1 MTHHPDGPPRALVP
15 PLDCAAFEHHLAD
28 YLDDD
33 LSPARRAAAR
43 AHLDGCAPCS
53 ALVADLEGIRREAAA
68 LPLLH
73 PSRDLWDGVAERIAA
88 PVLPLAVA
96 PPPARR
102 SWLHRP
108 WSAAAAALLLVGSTA
123 TLTWTAARRGA
134 GDAPPAAT
142 TSVAVAP
149 PSAPAVAAPVP
160 AAAEPAAP
168 EGPAAGPPSATAAPT
183 TRLARREAAAPASPY
198 DREIA
203 ELRVVLERQRAGLDT
218 GTVRV
223 VEQNLAIIERAIRE
237 SRAALAADP
246 SSPFLNQ
253 QLNDML
259 GEKLELM
266 RTAVLLSGDDE

>member
-33 LSPARRAAAR
+33 LSPPRRAAAR
-43 AHLDGCAPCS
+43 AHLDGCAACS
-53 ALVADLEGIRREAAA
+53 TLVADLEGIRREAAA
-68 LPLLH
+68 LPLLR

-123 TLTWTAARRGA
+123 TLTWTAAMRGA
-134 GDAPPAAT
+134 GDDAPAAPT
-142 TSVAVAP
+142 PPVAVATP
-149 PSAPAVAAPVP
+149 ATPAVVPAAPVAP
-160 AAAEPAAP
+160 APEPAAP
-168 EGPAAGPPSATAAPT
+168 ERLPVPPAPA
-183 TRLARREAAAPASPY
+183 TRLAARDAAAPASPY

-203 ELRVVLERQRAGLDT
+203 ELRVVLQRQRAGLDT

>member
-43 AHLDGCAPCS
+43 AHLDGCAACS

-68 LPLLH
+68 LPLLR

-96 PPPARR
+96 PPPVRR

-123 TLTWTAARRGA
+123 TLTWTAAQRGA
-134 GDAPPAAT
+134 GDEPPAAP
-142 TSVAVAP
+142 VAVAP
-149 PSAPAVAAPVP
+149 STPAVASPAPAVTT
-160 AAAEPAAP
+160 PAAP
-168 EGPAAGPPSATAAPT
+168 EAPGTAPAAPAGPT
-183 TRLARREAAAPASPY
+183 TRLAAREAAVPASPY

>member
-33 LSPARRAAAR
+33 LSPPRRAAAR
-43 AHLDGCAPCS
+43 AHLDGCAACS
-53 ALVADLEGIRREAAA
+53 TLVADLEGIRREAAA
-68 LPLLH
+68 LPLLR

-134 GDAPPAAT
+134 GDDQASPP
-142 TSVAVAP
+142 VAVAP
-149 PSAPAVAAPVP
+149 SPAPADVTPVPAVAS
-160 AAAEPAAP
+160 PAAP
-168 EGPAAGPPSATAAPT
+168 EAPAAEPPASAAAPT
-183 TRLARREAAAPASPY
+183 TRLARREAATPAGPY